1 MVEIVINYSEEEKV
15 YKVYEPTSDTLL
27 VTESLADSLLKLSQF
42 LKDSGLIGTDILQD
56 SNISYH
62 LDSATMQAMIESN
75 VNLMKRLNN
84 GPSGFMISSQR
95 FGSSLGSSKKTDN
108 FSSGNGNKDKKRKGS
123 GMFSNSNF
131 KGSYKK
137 FGGLSNF

>member
-1 MVEIVINYSEEEKV
+1 MIEIVINYSEEEKV

-75 VNLMKRLNN
+75 VSLMKRLNN

-95 FGSSLGSSKKTDN
+95 FGSSLGNSKKTDN
-108 FSSGNGNKDKKRKGS
+108 FSSENRGQNKKRKGT

-131 KGSYKK
+131 RGSYKK

>member
-75 VNLMKRLNN
+75 VSLMKRLNN

-108 FSSGNGNKDKKRKGS
+108 SSSGNGNKDKKKKGS